1 MTTRHPIC
9 ILLAVAL
16 AIPLTAACGTG
27 EGHLTTVKIAM
38 PAASPTPGGAMYY
51 ASLPSTT
58 GYAEDEGLDW
68 KSINLAGSAPAMQ
81 ALQSGSVDAAIA
93 GTDTIAAALAGG
105 KFHAKAV
112 YMVINGNI
120 QIPYVPVD
128 SEIQDAKDFE
138 GKTVGVLNLG
148 SANQTALKASVEA
161 AGGDPAKV
169 TFVAVGPGAPT
180 AVALRRGQVD
190 AISVADNYA
199 AQVAALGIDLR
210 PIEDDSTKA
219 AGATMALAVRDDL
232 VATDPELVE
241 RIARTIARSTVFARS
256 NPEAAIKEHWAEY
269 PESKANVDE
278 TAEMALQLKITQARL
293 AAMAP
298 VDGLWGGTGDSQV
311 AERIRLAAIGGA
323 DTSGMTPS
331 DVWDGSLLEAIN
343 NFDTAAVESDARNGR

>member
-1 MTTRHPIC
+1 
-9 ILLAVAL
+9 
-16 AIPLTAACGTG
+16 
-27 EGHLTTVKIAM
+27 
-38 PAASPTPGGAMYY
+38 
-51 ASLPSTT
+51 
-58 GYAEDEGLDW
+58 
-68 KSINLAGSAPAMQ
+68 
-81 ALQSGSVDAAIA
+81 
-93 GTDTIAAALAGG
+93 
-105 KFHAKAV
+105 
-112 YMVINGNI
+112 
-120 QIPYVPVD
+120 
-128 SEIQDAKDFE
+128 
-138 GKTVGVLNLG
+138 
-148 SANQTALKASVEA
+148 
-161 AGGDPAKV
+161 
-169 TFVAVGPGAPT
+169 
-180 AVALRRGQVD
+180 
-190 AISVADNYA
+190 
-199 AQVAALGIDLR
+199 
-210 PIEDDSTKA
+210 
-219 AGATMALAVRDDL
+219 MALAVRDDL